1 MEYHTSVMKEEVL
14 RFLAPKLND
23 RIIDATYGG
32 GGHSRAIAENGALVL
47 GIDRDWEAVERS
59 TSMTAQGITVVHG
72 NFAHLAEIAAQN
84 GWDKADGVLF
94 DLGVSGH
101 QFDEP
106 SRGFSYRFPES
117 ALDMRMDKKETESA
131 ATIVQ
136 TYPEDALYEIFS
148 TYGEEERAGSIAHAL
163 VLARRIKPPTTV
175 GDLLDVLPKGFGKRK
190 YETATRIFQALR
202 IAVNKEL
209 KALSDALLQLPEI
222 VSPGGR
228 VVVLT
233 YHSLEDRIVKRS
245 FSDQK
250 FWTPLTRHP
259 VYPTEEEVVRNPRS
273 RSAKLRAAARI

>member
-14 RFLAPKLND
+14 RFLAPKPND

-32 GGHSRAIAENGALVL
+32 GGHSNVIAQSGAVVL

-59 TSMTAQGITVVHG
+59 KSIAKDGITVVHG
-72 NFAHLAEIAAQN
+72 NFAQLAEITKRH
-84 GWDKADGVLF
+84 GWDKIDGVLF

-106 SRGFSYRFPES
+106 GRGFSYRFPES
-117 ALDMRMDKKETESA
+117 ALDMRMDKEDPESA

-136 TYPEDALYEIFS
+136 TYPEETLYEIFS

>member
-1 MEYHTSVMKEEVL
+1 MKEEVL
-14 RFLAPKLND
+14 RFLAPKQND

-32 GGHSRAIAENGALVL
+32 GGHSRAIAESGASVL
-47 GIDRDWEAVERS
+47 GIDRDWEAVDRVKS
-59 TSMTAQGITVVHG
+59 AGLKGTTVVHG
-72 NFAHLAEIAAQN
+72 NFGDLETIVKQN
-84 GWDKADGVLF
+84 GWDSVDGVLF

-117 ALDMRMDKKETESA
+117 ALDMRMDKEDTESA

-136 TYPEDALYEIFS
+136 TYPEEKLYEIFS

-175 GDLLDVLPKGFGKRK
+175 GDVLDVLPKGFGKRK

-209 KALSDALLQLPEI
+209 KALSDALGQLPEI
-222 VSPGGR
+222 VKPGGR

-245 FSDQK
+245 FLQPNYWSLATK
-250 FWTPLTRHP
+250 HP
-259 VYPTEEEVVRNPRS
+259 VYPTEEEIARNPRS
-273 RSAKLRAAARI
+273 RSAKLRAVVRI